1 MRNRTLTGQWA
12 GFSFQNGY
20 LITPEGRAMEPWQL
34 SYLSLTCDIAREW
47 TKMMAEGRS
56 KTRPKRPAN
65 VIFIRDRFR
74 KKIETRPGP
83 QVVATGFAA
92 ECAESSL
99 PKARKRKGRV

>member
-1 MRNRTLTGQWA
+1 MRNRKLTGQWA

-34 SYLSLTCDIAREW
+34 SYLSLTCNIAREW

-56 KTRPKRPAN
+56 KHRPKRPAN

-74 KKIETRPGP
+74 KKIETKPGP
-83 QVVATGFAA
+83 QMVATGFAA
-92 ECAESSL
+92 KCAGSSL

>member
-1 MRNRTLTGQWA
+1 MRDRKLTGPWA

-47 TKMMAEGRS
+47 TKMMEEGRLKS
-56 KTRPKRPAN
+56 RPKRPAN

-74 KKIETRPGP
+74 KKIDQKPGS

-92 ECAESSL
+92 ECAGSSL
-99 PKARKRKGRV
+99 PKARRRKGRE

>member
-1 MRNRTLTGQWA
+1 MRNRKLTGQWA
-12 GFSFQNGY
+12 GFSFKNGY

-47 TKMMAEGRS
+47 TKMMDEGRS
-56 KTRPKRPAN
+56 KTRPKRQAN

-74 KKIETRPGP
+74 KKIETKPGP

-92 ECAESSL
+92 ECAGSSL